1 MPESRGHWTS
11 VSCHPQER
19 QSQNGPAEQ
28 SRGKGHTQLLRSWL
42 RTPCGQGPVSSGTAP
57 PPGRRTAGTQAPGGR
72 AGGGGAQSRPSAGR
86 GAPRAGRRLP
96 ARGSPCPALWGS
108 AAGACAHRPAPRPQ
122 RACRT
127 SERGPGGASGPRTL
141 RVSARAWRPGPR
153 PCPPPPGRGPV
164 RGGSRASRLRGPYPK
179 TPPRGPR
186 GPWAAA
192 GLESA
197 STRVGEGALQPGS
210 PFS

>member
-1 MPESRGHWTS
+1 MR
-11 VSCHPQER
+11 
-19 QSQNGPAEQ
+19 NGRARMARP
-28 SRGKGHTQLLRSWL
+28 S
-42 RTPCGQGPVSSGTAP
+42 
-57 PPGRRTAGTQAPGGR
+57 R
-72 AGGGGAQSRPSAGR
+72 AGGMATPSCSGAGSGRPAARGPLAAAPHLRRAAGPRGPRRRAGARAAGCAEPAERGAGR
-86 GAPRAGRRLP
+86 GARAGRRLP